1 VFDHNSSM
9 YTLWSTYINVLA
21 VASSYLYAHYAAFRH
36 EDGENKRYVLII
48 ELSFLIDLGI
58 HFMLSY
64 DNPKGQLFEP
74 IKNLEMIANRYIH
87 SNLMEHAFPLIP
99 FWLLSFDRNREKLL
113 YITKLI
119 RLKRGLLKMDVGKV
133 MDLVKHYQKHELE

>member
-1 VFDHNSSM
+1 
-9 YTLWSTYINVLA
+9 
-21 VASSYLYAHYAAFRH
+21 
-36 EDGENKRYVLII
+36 
-48 ELSFLIDLGI
+48 
-58 HFMLSY
+58 
-64 DNPKGQLFEP
+64 
-74 IKNLEMIANRYIH
+74 MIANRYIH

-133 MDLVKHYQKHELE
+133 MDLVKHYQKHELEELIKNDPVAAECQDSDNTKIDQILNTTILLKIVKIMLFVLSCSYFFAMSFKMLTDI